1 VHDAKLAGD
10 RSWTGRTRTAVVEAE
25 GVTRLMVDE
34 VIVGVDLVILKLLSS
49 EIDVKLF
56 GLGVTRSDVEYSSD
70 RLRNARCGQ
79 LVHNEEAQ
87 LDSADTRKLGTLFAG
102 LKELDSISFQATPVL
117 RRFVDVKCM
126 GYPRASRHIVGTR
139 CVGDVDAENFVFEA
153 RHGFQMTVVATYQR
167 VGMRG
172 E

>member
-1 VHDAKLAGD
+1 M
-10 RSWTGRTRTAVVEAE
+10 
-25 GVTRLMVDE
+25 TRLMVDE

-49 EIDVKLF
+49 EIDVKFF

-102 LKELDSISFQATPVL
+102 LKELDSTSFQATPVL

-126 GYPRASRHIVGTR
+126 GSRHIVGTR
-139 CVGDVDAENFVFEA
+139 CVGHVDAENFVFEA